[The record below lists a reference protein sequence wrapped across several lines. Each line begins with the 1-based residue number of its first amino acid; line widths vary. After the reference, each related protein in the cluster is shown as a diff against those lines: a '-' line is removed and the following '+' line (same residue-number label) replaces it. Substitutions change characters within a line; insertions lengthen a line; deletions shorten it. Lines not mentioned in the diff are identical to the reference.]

1 MQDII
6 AFLSNDRD
14 SQLQAGYIAACAFA
28 LFLVWVVPRKRMQ
41 GGEDHPVAGLD
52 DRAHQSD
59 RQLLPLFLRNLD
71 GPGLGAILHM
81 LVIVG
86 TATAGLIGWRIPAEI
101 ERIYGDGAGFG
112 LIFPNV
118 TMPTLGKAAQVIG
131 AFTFALIALRLLRL
145 IVPLMS
151 IILLVLVSILAVEY
165 IFDLSIIRRVA
176 GA

>member
-1 MQDII
+1 MQEWVT
-6 AFLSNDRD
+6 FLSNDRD
-14 SQLQAGYIAACAFA
+14 SQMQLGYIFCCCLA
-28 LFLVWVVPRKRMQ
+28 LLVVWIVPRKRMR
-41 GGEDHPVAGLD
+41 GADEPVAGRHD
-52 DRAHQSD
+52 GDAHHDRS
-59 RQLLPLFLRNLD
+59 LLPGFLRNID
-71 GPGLGAILHM
+71 GPGLGAMIHM

-118 TMPTLGKAAQVIG
+118 TMPTIGKAAQVIG

-151 IILLVLVSILAVEY
+151 VILIVLTVVLATEY
-165 IFDLSIIRRVA
+165 VFDLQIISRI
-176 GA
+176 